1 VLLND
6 FAAANGIREFSSSIR
21 RDREDRLALSC
32 GCATMVCHGH
42 SSSVLALCETK
53 TRGALLDDHA
63 GNAIG
68 EGGEFFR
75 EKGKS
80 PH

>member
-1 VLLND
+1 
-6 FAAANGIREFSSSIR
+6 
-21 RDREDRLALSC
+21 
-32 GCATMVCHGH
+32 MVCHGH